1 MQIKYL
7 KTFLAIAETGSF
19 HAAAEV
25 MCITQA
31 AVSMQ
36 MKTLEE
42 QLKLELFE
50 RNVRPPRLS
59 NSAKLIL
66 EQIKEIVEKSE
77 KLVNNLSVSGQ
88 LSGSIRIGTIP
99 GISFLLP
106 ETLLW
111 LRKKYRNLQIRV
123 FSHLTDELVS
133 QVLSGK
139 LDAAVISEPRVL
151 NQQLLSRQIMSE
163 PLVVL
168 APKNLTGSTDRSLL
182 KDNSLISFNRKAE
195 VSLRIEEVLKSQ
207 NIKVDPIMEID
218 TLETFQ
224 VMVQKG
230 LGVGILPISSV
241 RPHLRDSLYLVPF
254 GSPPVQRIISLI
266 QRTDHHK
273 TNTLDAFFEAM
284 KENINKDQIVT
295 RKQV

>member
-1 MQIKYL
+1 MHIKYL
-7 KTFLAIAETGSF
+7 KTFIAIADTGSF

-42 QLKLELFE
+42 QLRLELFE

-66 EQIKEIVEKSE
+66 EQVKDIVERSDR
-77 KLVNNLSVSGQ
+77 LVNNLSVSGQ

-123 FSHLTDELVS
+123 FSYLTDELIS
-133 QVLSGK
+133 QVLTGK
-139 LDAAVISEPRVL
+139 LDAAVISEPKVL
-151 NQQLLSRQIMSE
+151 DQQLLSRHILSE

-168 APKNLTGSTDRSLL
+168 APKNLTGQTDRSLL
-182 KDNSLISFNRKAE
+182 KNNSLISFNRKAE
-195 VSLRIEEVLKSQ
+195 VSLRIEEVLRSR

-224 VMVQKG
+224 VMIQKG

-254 GSPPVQRIISLI
+254 GSPPIQRVISLI
-266 QRTDHHK
+266 QHTDHHK
-273 TNTLDAFFEAM
+273 TNTLDAFYSAM
-284 KENINKDQIVT
+284 QNNIG
-295 RKQV
+295 KQKITAQ